1 MGVTTKPNSSS
12 QAGPRR
18 FGRFGGSPRK
28 LVNPYDPSGDL
39 NARARSYL
47 HVNCS
52 HCHQMGAG
60 GTTNIDF
67 RIDMPLERT
76 QAINVRPYQGSF
88 DLPGAS
94 ILTPGDP
101 YTSVLYYRLAKIG
114 GGRMPYLGSEFI
126 DERGLRLIHDWI
138 KQLPRRPEEDTLLS
152 RLREPSTSEF
162 MREDALTKLLATTSG
177 ALALARAVADHQGSA
192 PQLLPAIRQEA
203 IQAAMARPDPQI
215 RDLFERFLPEEQR
228 VKRLGT
234 SIDPKKLL
242 ALKGDPARGKD
253 LFFNNAAMQC
263 KTCHRI
269 GGVGSTVGPDLT
281 AIGKKH
287 DRAKLLENLLEPSKV
302 IEPPYVSYLVET
314 KDGQVHTG
322 ILAEKSDKQIVLKN
336 ANDKETR
343 IPADKVVTLL
353 PQKTSIMPEQLLRDM
368 TAEQVADLLAYLET
382 LK

>member
-1 MGVTTKPNSSS
+1 M
-12 QAGPRR
+12 
-18 FGRFGGSPRK
+18 
-28 LVNPYDPSGDL
+28 
-39 NARARSYL
+39 
-47 HVNCS
+47 
-52 HCHQMGAG
+52 
-60 GTTNIDF
+60 
-67 RIDMPLERT
+67 
-76 QAINVRPYQGSF
+76 
-88 DLPGAS
+88 
-94 ILTPGDP
+94 
-101 YTSVLYYRLAKIG
+101 AKIG
-114 GGRMPYLGSEFI
+114 GGRMPYLGSEFV
-126 DERGLRLIHDWI
+126 DEEGVRLVHDWI
-138 KQLPRRPEEDTLLS
+138 KQLPRRPEDDTLLS

-177 ALALARAVADHQGSA
+177 ALVLARAVADNQGA
-192 PQLLPAIRQEA
+192 AFQLPPAVRQEA
-203 IQAAMARPDPQI
+203 IQAAMARPDPQV
-215 RDLFERFLPEEQR
+215 RDLFERFITEEQR

-242 ALKGDPARGKD
+242 AVKGDPARGKD
-253 LFFNNAAMQC
+253 LFFNNTAMQC

-269 GGVGSTVGPDLT
+269 GGVGSTVGPDLS

-302 IEPPYVSYLVET
+302 IEPAYVSYLIET

-322 ILAEKSDKQIVLKN
+322 ILAEKSAKEIVLKN